1 MTTDELR
8 NNFSDAFIALVMDEA
23 GGSTMDLSSEDQREA
38 IVLALQDAIEFFS
51 TPEFALAAATLADCW
66 GMRRDTGV
74 S

>member
-23 GGSTMDLSSEDQREA
+23 GGSTMDLSSEEQREA

-51 TPEFALAAATLADCW
+51 APEF
-66 GMRRDTGV
+66 GV
-74 S
+74 EIH